1 MTLETH
7 FNEVIHVLLGSYPHR
22 RITAKQLIHT
32 LDLTLLDEQ
41 ATDDS
46 LSQLKQNAN
55 LNHVAALC
63 IYSQHLEQCSSQNT
77 IPLATVINFPHGKD
91 ELDFSIA
98 SIEQAVQLGAT
109 EIDYVFPYH
118 LYLQGQKHK
127 ALAQCHAVSNSC
139 KQHNLVL
146 KIILETGAFPD
157 MQSIY
162 NASKELIASGCDFLK
177 TSTGKIP
184 LGASLSAVFA
194 ILSAIRDAKA
204 DCGVKVSGGVKK
216 TQDAY
221 NYATLSEL
229 IIDKPIN
236 KSWFRIGA
244 SSLLDELL
252 KII

>member
-7 FNEVIHVLLGSYPHR
+7 FNEVMHVLLGSYPHR
-22 RITAKQLIHT
+22 GITAKQLIHT

-41 ATDDS
+41 ATDES

-63 IYSQHLEQCSSQNT
+63 IYSQHLEQCSSQNI
-77 IPLATVINFPHGKD
+77 IPLATVINFPYGKD
-91 ELDFSIA
+91 DLDFSLA
-98 SIEQAVQLGAT
+98 SIEQAIQLGVT
-109 EIDYVFPYH
+109 EIDYVLPYH
-118 LYLQGQKHK
+118 LYLQGQKQK
-127 ALAQCHAVSNSC
+127 ALAQCRAVSKSC

-157 MQSIY
+157 MQTIY
-162 NASKELIASGCDFLK
+162 NASKELIESGCDFLK

-194 ILSAIRDAKA
+194 ILSAIRDTKA

-216 TQDAY
+216 NQDAY

-229 IIDKPIN
+229 IIDKQIN

-244 SSLLDELL
+244 SSLLNELL